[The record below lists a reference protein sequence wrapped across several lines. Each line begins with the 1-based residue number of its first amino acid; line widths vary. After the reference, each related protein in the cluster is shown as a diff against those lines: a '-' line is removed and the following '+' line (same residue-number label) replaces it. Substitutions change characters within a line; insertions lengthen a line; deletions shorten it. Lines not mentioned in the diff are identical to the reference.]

1 MTLIDKVRAERKLAL
16 DGGDGVGP
24 ACQPKSISEARKP
37 GKPRD
42 KLVDDLV
49 VEVEEPKRGGNVGER
64 RQVVYCIGCK
74 KKAVGRDPVRI
85 KQHAKDCTVRFLDH
99 IHCVHS
105 QLNIYILGLVERFH
119 QAVF

>member
-1 MTLIDKVRAERKLAL
+1 
-16 DGGDGVGP
+16 
-24 ACQPKSISEARKP
+24 
-37 GKPRD
+37 
-42 KLVDDLV
+42 
-49 VEVEEPKRGGNVGER
+49 
-64 RQVVYCIGCK
+64 VYCIGCK